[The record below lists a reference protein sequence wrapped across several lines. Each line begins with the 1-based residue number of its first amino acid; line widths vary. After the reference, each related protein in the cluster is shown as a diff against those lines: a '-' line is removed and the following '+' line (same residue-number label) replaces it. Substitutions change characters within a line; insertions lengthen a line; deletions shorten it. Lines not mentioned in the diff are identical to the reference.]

1 MTLITGHHHISMYT
15 KDAREN
21 KQFYTEVLGLRLIEK
36 SVNQDNPSMYHL
48 FYGDETGAPGTL
60 LTFFEMKML
69 GKHHSGTNSIERL
82 VLLVPDEA
90 ALDYFK
96 ERLNKNQVETEAIT
110 YLRQQALAFEDPD
123 GLKLILMVNGDNAV
137 PNAWH
142 ANPYTDVP
150 QEFQIL
156 GMGPVELHLRNLQ
169 PTIDFL
175 TNTLGYHAHFG
186 DDNVYTLNPNGR
198 YTDFVLVE
206 EQGQSVK
213 PGRGYVHHIAVSVPT
228 DEALETLLDKLEQL
242 PGSTSGIIDRYFFKS
257 IYYRNNKILYEFAT
271 EAPGFTVDT
280 DVKDLGSKLALPDF
294 LEHKREQIENQLEE
308 I

>member
-82 VLLVPDEA
+82 VLLVPNEA
-90 ALDYFK
+90 ALGYFK
-96 ERLNKNQVETEAIT
+96 ERLNENQVETEAIT

-186 DDNVYTLNPNGR
+186 DDNVYTLNPSGR

-213 PGRGYVHHIAVSVPT
+213 PGRGYV
-228 DEALETLLDKLEQL
+228 
-242 PGSTSGIIDRYFFKS
+242 
-257 IYYRNNKILYEFAT
+257 
-271 EAPGFTVDT
+271 
-280 DVKDLGSKLALPDF
+280 
-294 LEHKREQIENQLEE
+294 
-308 I
+308 

>member
-36 SVNQDNPSMYHL
+36 SVNQDNPSMYHI

-60 LTFFEMKML
+60 LTFFEMSML

-90 ALDYFK
+90 AITYFK
-96 ERLNKNQVETEAIT
+96 ERLSQHNVDAETTT
-110 YLRQQALAFEDPD
+110 YLNQPALAFEDPD
-123 GLKLILMVNGDNAV
+123 GLKLVLMVNGDHTIPKV
-137 PNAWH
+137 WH
-142 ANPYTDVP
+142 YNPYTDVP
-150 QEFQIL
+150 SEHQIL
-156 GMGPVELHLRNLQ
+156 GMGPVELHLRNLA

-175 TNTLGYHAHFG
+175 TNVLGYQPHPS
-186 DDNVYTLNPNGR
+186 DENVYTLDQSGR
-198 YTDFVLVE
+198 YSDFVLVE
-206 EQGQSVK
+206 EQGESVK
-213 PGRGYVHHIAVSVPT
+213 PGRGYVHHIAVSIPT
-228 DEALETLLDKLEQL
+228 DEALQTVLEKLDQL
-242 PGSTSGIIDRYFFKS
+242 PGNNSGIIDRYFFKS

-280 DVKDLGSKLALPDF
+280 DVKDLGSKLTLPDF
-294 LEHKREQIENQLEE
+294 LEHKRDEIERQLKE